1 MSLNQPSNRSLG
13 RTNQCIGAA
22 EPSSLVLFSRVL
34 SLRHVPCLE
43 PVLLALSCHHGM
55 RLHLCTSALALHS
68 PTGSAKSW
76 TQLVIY
82 CMHTSKKKGRKR
94 GPREMTKTGKPSAR
108 SQADLRA
115 CATVSD
121 APPARRHQYPTVP
134 VRNVTRCCGC
144 NRGIGVSAVNQFNTI
159 SPRQGP

>member
-94 GPREMTKTGKPSAR
+94 GPREMTKSVKLYKSPQRDPRLTSVRVPPSAM
-108 SQADLRA
+108 
-115 CATVSD
+115 
-121 APPARRHQYPTVP
+121 PPPPVGTSIPQY
-134 VRNVTRCCGC
+134 RYGMSH
-144 NRGIGVSAVNQFNTI
+144 GAVAAI
-159 SPRQGP
+159 AA